1 MKTRAQVQNA
11 LFTKHVSYD
20 PGFEKNVDNVFGHC
34 GQPLWALWTVCFEV
48 GCVFFLAHITC
59 QFGMETTCNVDV
71 HSVICTKRLWTIVIF
86 ILNVFL
92 TLLPFV
98 FVFFW
103 TKKMLTIQNYIVHD
117 SFDTV
122 VFFIFIFFYHFVV
135 YIAFLHHGVQFVFQH
150 YIIYAL
156 WAWHYPYANMFT
168 KQLSKNELLTY
179 WNLHVIS
186 SVKNVSC
193 FFFRRVFFCVCVQCV

>member
-1 MKTRAQVQNA
+1 M
-11 LFTKHVSYD
+11 
-20 PGFEKNVDNVFGHC
+20 
-34 GQPLWALWTVCFEV
+34 WTVCFAV
-48 GCVFFLAHITC
+48 RCVFFLAHITS

-71 HSVICTKRLWTIVIF
+71 HSVICTKRLWTIGNF

-122 VFFIFIFFYHFVV
+122 VFFFSFFLIISLSTLLF
-135 YIAFLHHGVQFVFQH
+135 YITGFNLFFNITSFMRCGHD
-150 YIIYAL
+150 IIHMQTCLQNSYPKTNC
-156 WAWHYPYANMFT
+156 WHIEICMSLAA
-168 KQLSKNELLTY
+168 
-179 WNLHVIS
+179 
-186 SVKNVSC
+186 
-193 FFFRRVFFCVCVQCV
+193 

>member
-1 MKTRAQVQNA
+1 MCKMRCSQNMCRTNRV
-11 LFTKHVSYD
+11 LKKMRTMFL
-20 PGFEKNVDNVFGHC
+20 GIVDNLCGHC

-71 HSVICTKRLWTIVIF
+71 HSVICTKRLWTIGIF

-103 TKKMLTIQNYIVHD
+103 TKKMLTIQKYIVHD

-122 VFFIFIFFYHFVV
+122 VFFIFIFLLSFRC
-135 YIAFLHHGVQFVFQH
+135 LH
-150 YIIYAL
+150 
-156 WAWHYPYANMFT
+156 
-168 KQLSKNELLTY
+168 
-179 WNLHVIS
+179 
-186 SVKNVSC
+186 C
-193 FFFRRVFFCVCVQCV
+193 FFTSRG